1 MLSAHPLAARDALK
15 VADVLDETFISFHPS
30 TDQDWAGFWSLDEH
44 RGGPPRSLT
53 THRVANGQ
61 EVLAS
66 LALGTAITTAPAAV
80 GALLA
85 GLQTGVVTIPLEDAP
100 VSEVVL
106 VGRNDR
112 RTSAVETMLAFFR
125 SLDGG

>member
-1 MLSAHPLAARDALK
+1 
-15 VADVLDETFISFHPS
+15 
-30 TDQDWAGFWSLDEH
+30 
-44 RGGPPRSLT
+44 
-53 THRVANGQ
+53 
-61 EVLAS
+61 
-66 LALGTAITTAPAAV
+66 
-80 GALLA
+80 
-85 GLQTGVVTIPLEDAP
+85 VTIPLEDAP